1 MATCKRIESVA
12 WRIRPVSAGWT
23 PRADASRV
31 FVLQYGGKRRADQ

>member
-31 FVLQYGGKRRADQ
+31 LQYGGKRRDDQ